1 MRWLALAVR
10 QNRPLP
16 EMMRLIAGYLTRHGL
31 RRKVETAA
39 KRIDQGADWTD
50 CLRQAGL
57 IRPAE
62 AAVFRSA
69 ERAGNLAWAL
79 EEMSD
84 SSVRRSV
91 YQLRAIVNVVFPAA
105 IIAMGGSVLLVMVG
119 LLTPLFSLI
128 QGLT

>member
-1 MRWLALAVR
+1 
-10 QNRPLP
+10 
-16 EMMRLIAGYLTRHGL
+16 L